1 MNPVMFH
8 PLLSEFTWRT
18 LPSVNAGLNATA
30 TVLLVLGLVLIKQGR
45 VTAHRN
51 VMLTAFAVS
60 IAFLAC
66 YLTYHA
72 ALRAETGEAGV
83 KFQGPS
89 PIREMYLVVLFTH
102 VVLAAA
108 VPILALRT
116 IYLGLRDRRPQHRR
130 WARWTF
136 PIWLYVSVTG
146 VFIYVMLYHFNDI
159 SH

>member
-1 MNPVMFH
+1 MNVLLFQ
-8 PLLSEFTWRT
+8 PLIAEFTWRS
-18 LPSVNAGLNATA
+18 LPSVNAGLNFTA
-30 TVLLVLGLVLIKQGR
+30 AVLLVVGLIFIKQGN

-51 VMLTAFAVS
+51 TMLTAFAVS

-72 ALRAETGEAGV
+72 ALRSATGEAGI

-89 PIREMYLVVLFTH
+89 PVREIYLGILLTH

-108 VPILALRT
+108 VPFLALRT
-116 IYLGLRDRRPQHRR
+116 IYLGLRDRRLQHRR

-146 VFIYVMLYHFNDI
+146 VFIYMMLYHFNDV
-159 SH
+159 SQ